1 MPLYEIKVIN
11 GYLTLDGEKYQDLPD
26 EQKKDLN
33 DFFTAYKFSEKI
45 RELVKGKNKKE
56 LARQLSSATGVSEL
70 TIYNHWLNG
79 NFSAPLKHKDD
90 VLIVLS
96 DFFFKNIKNV

>member
-1 MPLYEIKVIN
+1 MPLYKIEVIN
-11 GYLTLDGEKYQDLPD
+11 GYLTLDGTKYQDLPE

-45 RELVKGKNKKE
+45 KEFVKGKNKKE
-56 LARQLSSATGVSEL
+56 LARKLSSATGVSEL

-79 NFSAPLKHKDD
+79 SFSAPLKYKEK
-90 VLIVLS
+90 VLEIL
-96 DFFFKNIKNV
+96 DY